1 MPKNIA
7 SQTILII
14 DDSPTI
20 RDLLSSVFMSLA
32 NIEMAFD
39 GAAGLEAA
47 NKIKPDIIILDVQ
60 MPGIDGY
67 EVCRQLK
74 ANDETAQIPVVFI
87 TGQDDDEDEERG
99 LSIGAIDY
107 IRKPFSFGIV
117 LARVKNI
124 LKLQEV
130 TKELEHLA
138 YTDPLTGA
146 FNRRY
151 FLSAAKKETSRNIRY
166 GHSLTLLMVDIDHF
180 KKVNDTYGLDIGDE
194 ALKIMVTTVLSALR
208 SEDVLG
214 RFGGEEF
221 IVLLPETDAIGAEL
235 VAQRVRQLV
244 SEIVIDTAQEPLSF
258 TVSIGVAEAKRDESI
273 EEIQKRA
280 DEALYEAKKNGRDC
294 VVTAS

>member
-1 MPKNIA
+1 
-7 SQTILII
+7 
-14 DDSPTI
+14 
-20 RDLLSSVFMSLA
+20 MSLA

-180 KKVNDTYGLDIGDE
+180 KKVNDTYGHDIGDE

>member
-107 IRKPFSFGIV
+107 IRKPFS
-117 LARVKNI
+117 
-124 LKLQEV
+124 
-130 TKELEHLA
+130 
-138 YTDPLTGA
+138 
-146 FNRRY
+146 
-151 FLSAAKKETSRNIRY
+151 
-166 GHSLTLLMVDIDHF
+166 
-180 KKVNDTYGLDIGDE
+180 
-194 ALKIMVTTVLSALR
+194 
-208 SEDVLG
+208 
-214 RFGGEEF
+214 
-221 IVLLPETDAIGAEL
+221 
-235 VAQRVRQLV
+235 
-244 SEIVIDTAQEPLSF
+244 
-258 TVSIGVAEAKRDESI
+258 
-273 EEIQKRA
+273 
-280 DEALYEAKKNGRDC
+280 
-294 VVTAS
+294 